1 MDWAGCLSGRLPD
14 CYPVREPLIATGVRR
29 HQERK
34 RRYILEDGMS
44 KPLDITDDTF
54 EAEVIQSD
62 KPVIVDFWATWCGP
76 CKMIAPI
83 LVEVA
88 EEMGDKVKVTKL
100 DVDSNNKTA
109 GKYNIMSIP
118 SLLFFNNGEVVDQVV
133 GAIPKA
139 QLVARLEKV
148 LA

>member
-1 MDWAGCLSGRLPD
+1 
-14 CYPVREPLIATGVRR
+14 
-29 HQERK
+29 
-34 RRYILEDGMS
+34 MS
-44 KPLDITDDTF
+44 KPVQITDDTF
-54 EAEVIQSD
+54 DTEVLQAD
-62 KPVIVDFWATWCGP
+62 MPVVVDFWATWCGP

-83 LVEVA
+83 LEEVA
-88 EEMGDKVKVTKL
+88 SEMGDRVKVTKL

-118 SLLFFNNGEVVDQVV
+118 SLLFFRNGELVDQVV

-139 QLVARLEKV
+139 QLMARLEKV